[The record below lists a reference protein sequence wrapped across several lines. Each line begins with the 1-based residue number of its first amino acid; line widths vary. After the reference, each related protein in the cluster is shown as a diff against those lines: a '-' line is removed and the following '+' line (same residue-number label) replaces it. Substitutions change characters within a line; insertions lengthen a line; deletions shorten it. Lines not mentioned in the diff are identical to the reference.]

1 MKWLISLL
9 IIMIATVSLLTNCS
23 VTENCK
29 SVNYGIKSENVSTY
43 IIKDNDT
50 LLSAG
55 YSSFYNTYGL
65 LEKDIYYQESYED
78 TSTTLIK
85 YNDQRADR
93 MVVYSTG
100 IKDTTV
106 LIATEW
112 NKNDM
117 ATKFIGKNGMGY
129 CWEYEYEDC
138 KRTCK
143 KTYKNDE
150 LIFSTNF
157 IWEDQLMVQ
166 MSTNFHGDFSKEV
179 GKTTEK
185 TKFTYY
191 TFDSKNNWSTRT
203 YTNEIGTFLEIRHL
217 EYY

>member
-9 IIMIATVSLLTNCS
+9 IITALTINLLTNCN

-29 SVNYGIKSENVSTY
+29 PVNYGIKSENVLIYT
-43 IIKDNDT
+43 IKDNDT
-50 LLSAG
+50 SLSAG
-55 YSSFYNTYGL
+55 YNSFYNPNGL
-65 LEKDIYYQESYED
+65 LEKDIYYQEDYED
-78 TSTTLIK
+78 TSVTIIK
-85 YNDQRADR
+85 YNDERADR
-93 MVVYSTG
+93 MMVYSTG
-100 IKDTTV
+100 IEDTTV
-106 LIATEW
+106 LIATAW
-112 NKNDM
+112 DKNDR
-117 ATKFIGKNGMGY
+117 ATQFVGKNGMGY
-129 CWEYEYEDC
+129 CWKYEYEDC
-138 KRTCK
+138 KRIGK

-150 LIFSTNF
+150 LIFSTDF

-179 GKTTEK
+179 GKTVENTE
-185 TKFTYY
+185 FTYY